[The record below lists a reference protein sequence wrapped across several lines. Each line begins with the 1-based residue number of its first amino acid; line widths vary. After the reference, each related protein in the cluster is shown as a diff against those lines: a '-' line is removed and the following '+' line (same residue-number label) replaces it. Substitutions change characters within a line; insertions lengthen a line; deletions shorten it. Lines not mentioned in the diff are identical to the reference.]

1 MQKIMFNDRYGLTQ
15 AVLEGK
21 KTMTRRSVK
30 WNIFCGGREDTI
42 CVVAVKERPDGRRVF
57 TTYNTA
63 GNPVGQAV
71 SPYRIGEEVAIAQKY
86 WDLRNCDAFYEALQK
101 ADPTF
106 PLECIQDEKGCH
118 NKMFVK
124 AAWMPHRIRIN
135 NIKVERLQDISE
147 EDCLEEGIQ
156 EYFDGWCVHG
166 IGMTIPKGKMPPIAQ
181 TADGKPYYSDRYRD
195 FKFNSPREAFAA
207 LIDRISGRGTWN
219 RNPWVFAY
227 EFKLIK

>member
-1 MQKIMFNDRYGLTQ
+1 MKKIMFNDQYGLTD

-21 KTMTRRSVK
+21 KTMTRRTVK
-30 WNIFCGGREDTI
+30 WDILCDGREDTI

-86 WDLRNCDAFYEALQK
+86 KDCWDIYQEQWEAKKDPFDWHTPDAILGDQV
-101 ADPTF
+101 DRV
-106 PLECIQDEKGCH
+106 KGWT
-118 NKMFVK
+118 NKMFVR
-124 AAWMPHRIRIN
+124 ADLMPNRIRIT

-147 EDCLEEGIQ
+147 EDAMREGIRQ
-156 EYFDGWCVHG
+156 SVIEYGDKKIVQWTYFGEKITTWFD
-166 IGMTIPKGKMPPIAQ
+166 
-181 TADGKPYYSDRYRD
+181 
-195 FKFNSPREAFAA
+195 SPRDAFAA
-207 LIDRISGRGTWN
+207 LIDRISGRGTWD

-227 EFKLIK
+227 EFKLLQ

>member
-1 MQKIMFNDRYGLTQ
+1 MKKIMFNDRYGLTQ

-30 WNIFCGGREDTI
+30 WNILCGGREDTI
-42 CVVAVKERPDGRRVF
+42 CVVAVKELPDGRRVF

-71 SPYRIGEEVAIAQKY
+71 SPYRIGEEVAIAQAY
-86 WDLRNCDAFYEALQK
+86 QTLRWPALPGIDWK
-101 ADPTF
+101 T
-106 PLECIQDEKGCH
+106 ITDEVTHSKGWT

-124 AAWMPHRIRIN
+124 AEYMPHRIRIN

-147 EDCLEEGIQ
+147 EDCLREGIQ
-156 EYFDGWCVHG
+156 EYFDGWRVHG

-181 TADGKPYYSDRYRD
+181 TTDGKPYYSDRYRD
-195 FKFNSPREAFAA
+195 FKFNSPREAFSA
-207 LIDRISGRGTWN
+207 LIDRISGKGTWN
-219 RNPWVFAY
+219 RNPWAFPY
-227 EFKLIK
+227 EFELIK

>member
-1 MQKIMFNDRYGLTQ
+1 MKKIMFNDRYGLTD

-21 KTMTRRSVK
+21 KTMTRRVIK
-30 WNIFCGGREDTI
+30 L
-42 CVVAVKERPDGRRVF
+42 PDGI
-57 TTYNTA
+57 TPSDMW
-63 GNPVGQAV
+63 NPVKDIDVRGKVYFTFDFINCEQRDI
-71 SPYRIGEEVAIAQKY
+71 SPQYQIGEEVAIAQKY
-86 WDLRNCDAFYEALQK
+86 WDLRNCDAFYEALEK

-147 EDCLEEGIQ
+147 EDCLREGIQ

-195 FKFNSPREAFAA
+195 FKFNSPREAFAV
-207 LIDRISGRGTWN
+207 LIDRISGRGTWD

-227 EFKLIK
+227 EFKLLQ